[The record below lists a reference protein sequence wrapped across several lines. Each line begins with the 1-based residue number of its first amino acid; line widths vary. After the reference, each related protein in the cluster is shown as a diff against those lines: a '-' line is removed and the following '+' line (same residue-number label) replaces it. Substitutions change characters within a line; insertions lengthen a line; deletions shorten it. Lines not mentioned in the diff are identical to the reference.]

1 MARIVGIMFDI
12 ATIDRSINFPEREAR
27 RTSQREDTMI
37 RRIATTLL
45 AGWAMLTPLA
55 ALAQAKFPDRPL
67 QIIAPYAPGGA
78 ADVLSRFL
86 AKELE
91 TRLGQPVIVLNRPG
105 AGTIIGVQAL
115 MQAPKDGYTLFIS
128 SNSTFTLNPAV
139 MSNLSYDA
147 ARDFEP
153 LAQIATA
160 NLALVTYADNPA
172 ADVKALVAAAKAEP
186 DKLTLASFGT
196 ATVSHFAGEWF
207 KSVAGI
213 RMAHV
218 PYRGSGPAMN
228 DLVGKHVPFL
238 IDTIVAA
245 RPQIE
250 GGKIRAL
257 AVTSAQRSAMLPEV
271 PTLQELGYR
280 GIDLSSWI
288 ALVTA
293 KGIPAEAKA
302 RLSEALAD
310 VLRDPAARA
319 SMTKSGFEP
328 VHRVYTD
335 WPREI
340 TTEIEAMKAIAKDA
354 NIKAD

>member
-1 MARIVGIMFDI
+1 
-12 ATIDRSINFPEREAR
+12 
-27 RTSQREDTMI
+27 MI
-37 RRIATTLL
+37 KQIATTLL
-45 AGWAMLTPLA
+45 AGLA
-55 ALAQAKFPDRPL
+55 TLAPMAAGAQAKFPDRPL
-67 QIIAPYAPGGA
+67 QIIAPYAAGGA

-91 TRLGQPVIVLNRPG
+91 IRLGQPVIVLNRPG
-105 AGTIIGVQAL
+105 AGTILGAQAL
-115 MQAPKDGYTLFIS
+115 IQAPKDGYTLFIS

-139 MSNLSYDA
+139 MSNLPYDA

-153 LAQIATA
+153 LALIATA
-160 NLALVTYADNPA
+160 NLALVTYADNTVK
-172 ADVKALVAAAKAEP
+172 DVKALVAAAKAEP
-186 DKLTLASFGT
+186 DKFTLASFGT

-213 RMAHV
+213 KMAHV

-257 AVTSAQRSAMLPEV
+257 AVTSAKRSAMMPDV
-271 PTLQELGYR
+271 PTLQELGYP
-280 GIDLSSWI
+280 GIDLSSWV

-302 RLSEALAD
+302 KLGEALAE
-310 VLRDPAARA
+310 VMRDPAARS

-328 VHRVYTD
+328 VYRVYAD

-354 NIKAD
+354 NIKAE